1 MLSTLKTELVMV
13 HAGKKEE
20 CSLFYLT
27 EVLQAH
33 LKLQV
38 SIGKMPQ

>member
-1 MLSTLKTELVMV
+1 MLFALKTELVMV
-13 HAGKKEE
+13 HTAKKEE

-38 SIGKMPQ
+38 STGKMP